1 VTETDLDPEKVAALQ
16 RELERVAQQLH
27 ERLAVEARTL
37 RKLADAA
44 VAINSTLSL
53 GEILHVID
61 ESAREICEAR
71 VGETIL
77 SDGEDLS
84 PLHQALW
91 RDGGTVRMTA
101 AEVDKA
107 LSSFGAIDVAP
118 GHPMLE
124 GWLAVPLVSRTGRRR
139 GLLQVAHKL
148 DGDFTESDEV
158 VLTQLAQL
166 AAIAIE
172 NAEQY
177 EQEHEIAE
185 TLQRS
190 LLPRALPDVKGVEV
204 AARYQPGGAGSHV
217 GGDWYDVI
225 ALDDGRLVLTIGD
238 IMGRG
243 PRAAAVMGQLRTAMR
258 AYALQALAPADAMR
272 AVDLLLQDLTEDAMA
287 TAAFL
292 VLDPASSVLELVSA
306 GHPPPLLA
314 EPGAAPVLVECDSH
328 TPLGV
333 VSDPLYT
340 ATRRVLPSN
349 ALLLLYT
356 DGLVEQRDEDL
367 AAGLRRL
374 AAAVDTTEP
383 DLERL
388 CDGILERLAADQRTD
403 DIALLA
409 LRLV

>member
-1 VTETDLDPEKVAALQ
+1 MTEPDLDPEKVTALQ

-27 ERLAVEARTL
+27 QRLAVEARTL

-53 GEILHVID
+53 TEILHIID

-71 VGETIL
+71 VGETIIP
-77 SDGEDLS
+77 DGEDLS

-107 LSSFGAIDVAP
+107 LSGFGAVDMAP

-124 GWLAVPLVSRTGRRR
+124 GWLAVPLISRTGRRL
-139 GLLQVAHKL
+139 GLLQVADKF
-148 DGDFTESDEV
+148 DGDFSESDEV

-166 AAIAIE
+166 ATVAIE
-172 NAEQY
+172 NAERF
-177 EQEHEIAE
+177 EHEPELAQ

-190 LLPRALPDVKGVEV
+190 LLPRELPHVTGVAV
-204 AARYQPGGAGSHV
+204 CARYRPGGAGAHV

-225 ALDDGRLVLTIGD
+225 ALEDGRVVLTVGD
-238 IMGRG
+238 VMGRG
-243 PRAAAVMGQLRTAMR
+243 TRAAAVMGQLRTAMR
-258 AYALQALAPADAMR
+258 ACALQDLHPADAMR
-272 AVDLLLQDLTEDAMA
+272 SVDRLLQDVAEDAMA

-292 VLDPASSVLELVSA
+292 VLDPRTAALEIVTA

-314 EPGAAPVLVECDSH
+314 EPGETATFIDCDPH

-333 VSDPLYT
+333 
-340 ATRRVLPSN
+340 LPSPVYESTLTTLPPQ

-356 DGLVEQRDEDL
+356 DGLVEHRDEDL
-367 AAGLRRL
+367 AEGLQRL
-374 AAAVDTTEP
+374 VAAVDTTET
-383 DLERL
+383 DLDIL
-388 CDGILERLAADQRTD
+388 CDLVLERLAADETND

-409 LRLV
+409 VRVG

>member
-1 VTETDLDPEKVAALQ
+1 VTEPDLDPEKVTALQ
-16 RELERVAQQLH
+16 RELDRLAQQLH
-27 ERLAVEARTL
+27 QRLAVEARTL

-44 VAINSTLSL
+44 LAINSTLSL
-53 GEILHVID
+53 AEMLHIID

-71 VGETIL
+71 VGETIIP
-77 SDGEDLS
+77 DGEDLS

-107 LSSFGAIDVAP
+107 LSGFGAVDVAP

-124 GWLAVPLVSRTGRRR
+124 GWLAVPLISRTGRRL
-139 GLLQVAHKL
+139 GLLQVADKFA
-148 DGDFTESDEV
+148 GDFTESDEV

-166 AAIAIE
+166 ATVAIE
-172 NAEQY
+172 NAERF
-177 EQEHEIAE
+177 EHEHEIAQ

-190 LLPRALPDVKGVEV
+190 LLPRELPEV
-204 AARYQPGGAGSHV
+204 SGASVCARYRPGGAGTHV

-225 ALDDGRLVLTIGD
+225 ALDDGRVVLTIGD

-243 PRAAAVMGQLRTAMR
+243 TRAAAVMGQLRTAMR
-258 AYALQALAPADAMR
+258 AYALQGLAPEDAMR
-272 AVDLLLQDLTEDAMA
+272 SVDRLLQDVAEDAMA

-292 VLDPASSVLELVSA
+292 VLDPVARVLEIVTA
-306 GHPPPLLA
+306 GHPPPLVA
-314 EPGAAPVLVECDSH
+314 QPGKPATFVECDPH

-333 VSDPLYT
+333 LAAPVYEST
-340 ATRRVLPSN
+340 STTLPAN

-356 DGLVEQRDEDL
+356 DGLVEHRDEDL
-367 AAGLRRL
+367 AEGLLRL
-374 AAAVDTTEP
+374 VAAVDTNEFNL
-383 DLERL
+383 DVL
-388 CDGILERLAADQRTD
+388 CDRVLERLAADETND

-409 LRLV
+409 VRLT

>member
-1 VTETDLDPEKVAALQ
+1 MTEPDLDPEHVAALQ

-27 ERLAVEARTL
+27 QRLAVEAHTL

-53 GEILHVID
+53 GEILHIID
-61 ESAREICEAR
+61 ESAREICDAR
-71 VGETIL
+71 VGETIIP
-77 SDGEDLS
+77 DGEDLS

-107 LSSFGAIDVAP
+107 LSGFGAVDVAP

-124 GWLAVPLVSRTGRRR
+124 GWLAVPLISRTGRRL
-139 GLLQVAHKL
+139 GLLQVADKF

-166 AAIAIE
+166 ATVAIE
-172 NAEQY
+172 NAERFQH
-177 EQEHEIAE
+177 EHEIAQ

-190 LLPRALPDVKGVEV
+190 LLPRALPDVTGVSV
-204 AARYQPGGAGSHV
+204 CARYLPGGAGAHV

-225 ALDDGRLVLTIGD
+225 ALDDGRIVLTIGD

-243 PRAAAVMGQLRTAMR
+243 TRAAAVMGQLRTAMR
-258 AYALQALAPADAMR
+258 ACALQDLRPADAMR
-272 AVDLLLQDLTEDAMA
+272 SVDRLLQDVADDAMA
-287 TAAFL
+287 TAAYL
-292 VLDPASSVLELVSA
+292 VLDPRTAVLEMVSA

-314 EPGAAPVLVECDSH
+314 EPGKQATFVACDPH

-333 VSDPLYT
+333 
-340 ATRRVLPSN
+340 LPAPVYESTVTTLPPQ

-356 DGLVEQRDEDL
+356 DGLVEHRHEDL
-367 AAGLRRL
+367 ADGLLRL
-374 AAAVDTTEP
+374 AGAVEANET
-383 DLERL
+383 DLDVL
-388 CDGILERLAADQRTD
+388 CDLVLERLAADETND

-409 LRLV
+409 VRLH

>member
-1 VTETDLDPEKVAALQ
+1 MSERDLG
-16 RELERVAQQLH
+16 
-27 ERLAVEARTL
+27 RTL
-37 RKLADAA
+37 RRLTEAA
-44 VAINSTLSL
+44 AAINSTLSL
-53 GEILHVID
+53 AEMLHIIG
-61 ESAREICEAR
+61 ESAREICDAR
-71 VGETIL
+71 VGETIIP
-77 SDGEDLS
+77 DEGELS

-91 RDGGTVRMTA
+91 HDGGTVRMTA
-101 AEVDKA
+101 AEVDKT
-107 LSSFGAIDVAP
+107 LGVFGVVDVAP

-124 GWLAVPLVSRTGRRR
+124 GWLAVPLVSRTGRRL

-166 AAIAIE
+166 AAVAIE
-172 NAEQY
+172 NAEQF
-177 EQEHEIAE
+177 EREHEIAE

-190 LLPRALPDVKGVEV
+190 LLPRALPDVPGVQV
-204 AARYQPGGAGSHV
+204 AARYRPGGAGAHV

-225 ALDDGRLVLTIGD
+225 ALDDGRVVLTVGD

-243 PRAAAVMGQLRTAMR
+243 ARAAAVMGQLRTALR
-258 AYALQALAPADAMR
+258 AYACEGLAPADAMR
-272 AVDLLLQDLTEDAMA
+272 SVDRIFHDLADDAMA
-287 TAAFL
+287 TAIYI
-292 VLDPASSVLELVSA
+292 VLDPRNGQMEIVSA

-314 EPGAAPVLVECDSH
+314 QPGAAPTFVECDSH

-333 VSDPLYT
+333 LRDAVYRS
-340 ATRRVLPSN
+340 TRRALPAN

-367 AAGLRRL
+367 ASGLARL
-374 AAAVDTTEP
+374 AAAVDPDEP

-388 CDGILERLAADQRTD
+388 CDDVLKRLAAEERND

-409 LRLV
+409 VRLD